1 MLPPAAPVRI
11 LPLSMYVVPD
21 WLLLPVKNNPP
32 SPVFVRLPVPVMSPE
47 MVRLW
52 PAPSDAVFEPV
63 RDNAFAMESV
73 NALPAVVADV
83 MIVPLDSASVDPLSV
98 NDAVLPIEPSFV
110 NDIVP
115 SVIVPML
122 FVFVVCVVPP
132 KIKPQDPEVVG
143 RVVQFEEVDQLPLP
157 PAPDHVATP
166 IGAATASSTY
176 AQTTITAANIH
187 VVLRRT

>member
-1 MLPPAAPVRI
+1 
-11 LPLSMYVVPD
+11 MYVVPD

-32 SPVFVRLPVPVMSPE
+32 SPDFVKLPAPVMSPE

-52 PAPSDAVFEPV
+52 PDPSDTVFEPV

-83 MIVPLDSASVDPLSV
+83 MIVPLESASVDPLSV

-122 FVFVVCVVPP
+122 FVLVVCVVPP
-132 KIKPQDPEVVG
+132 KTKPHDPDVVG
-143 RVVQFEEVDQLPLP
+143 KVLQFEEVDQLPLP
-157 PAPDHVATP
+157 PPPDHVATP
-166 IGAATASSTY
+166 IGAATARSIP
-176 AQTTITAANIH
+176 AQNTTTVANIH
-187 VVLRRT
+187 AILRRTWNI